1 MTARLLLKD
10 DGTPVARAQAWDMG
24 WFSREDERTRIG
36 LINLEVAPEHRRKG
50 FGRFLVSEILRRTR
64 DNMIAAVA
72 VATSA
77 ANQPALATLCFSRFS
92 TNQRVHALSTC
103 IRRSRASLEVGS
115 AERACVNDS
124 LPTVA
129 RVSSPASS
137 EGLSEFYSK
146 VDLAD
151 LDVHVIH

>member
-1 MTARLLLKD
+1 
-10 DGTPVARAQAWDMG
+10 MG

-50 FGRFLVSEILRRTR
+50 FGRFLVSEILRRAR

-77 ANQPALATLCFSRFS
+77 ANQPALCALCFSRFS

-129 RVSSPASS
+129 RVLVPHRQKGCQSSIPKLILLILTYM
-137 EGLSEFYSK
+137 LSTK
-146 VDLAD
+146 T
-151 LDVHVIH
+151 I